1 MQNKRHKI
9 LLIEDDKIDELAFKW
24 LVENEKLAYDYV
36 VASSVSQAK
45 SKLSSEQ
52 FDVVISDYLLPD
64 GTAFDILNIAKHT
77 PVVIITAAGS
87 EEIAVK
93 AMKAGACDYLIKDL
107 NRNYL
112 KTVPITIENVIKQK
126 KLEEVLHRK
135 QKNLEAIFDAVPVGM
150 LLVDENIIVRRVND
164 AIRQMVGRGYSE
176 IINRRV
182 GGVLCCVNSVLDE
195 KGCGYSPACNV
206 CPLRKMVEDVL
217 DSGQSVHAVEI
228 HPTLKIDNKEITPWL
243 SISAEPTIIDGFKR
257 VVVAIEDITDRKRAE
272 EKLKETMELK
282 SQFISTVSH
291 ELRTPLA
298 SLKEGVTIVL
308 EQVAGKI
315 NDKQR
320 DFLDIAKRNI
330 DRLAEMINDV
340 LDFQKF
346 EAGKMQLN
354 VQENDIKDIVGQV
367 HKTMAPSAK
376 KRQIDFSVKLED
388 NLPGARFDN
397 DKIIQVLINLVSNA
411 ISFTPEHGKISICV
425 QHQDQDLVIRVS
437 DTGMGIPKDDLP
449 KIFERFYRVHRSGKQ
464 NPGTGLGL
472 AIVNKIVMM
481 HGGRIE
487 VESELEQGTTF
498 TVFLPLA
505 GTSVPEVV
513 HEKKDDVLV
522 NN

>member
-24 LVENEKLAYDYV
+24 LVENEKLAYDCM

-77 PVVIITAAGS
+77 PIVIITAAGN

-126 KLEEVLHRK
+126 KLEEVLRRK

-164 AIRQMVGRGYSE
+164 AIRQMVGREYSE

-182 GGVLCCVNSVLDE
+182 GGVLCCVNSVLD
-195 KGCGYSPACNV
+195 KRGCGYSPACNV
-206 CPLRKMVEDVL
+206 CSLRKMVEDVL

-257 VVVAIEDITDRKRAE
+257 AVVAIEDITDRKRAE

-308 EQVAGKI
+308 EQLAGKI

-320 DFLDIAKRNI
+320 DF
-330 DRLAEMINDV
+330 
-340 LDFQKF
+340 
-346 EAGKMQLN
+346 
-354 VQENDIKDIVGQV
+354 
-367 HKTMAPSAK
+367 
-376 KRQIDFSVKLED
+376 
-388 NLPGARFDN
+388 
-397 DKIIQVLINLVSNA
+397 
-411 ISFTPEHGKISICV
+411 
-425 QHQDQDLVIRVS
+425 
-437 DTGMGIPKDDLP
+437 
-449 KIFERFYRVHRSGKQ
+449 
-464 NPGTGLGL
+464 
-472 AIVNKIVMM
+472 
-481 HGGRIE
+481 
-487 VESELEQGTTF
+487 
-498 TVFLPLA
+498 
-505 GTSVPEVV
+505 
-513 HEKKDDVLV
+513 
-522 NN
+522 